1 MKCSFDKQV
10 SLSRVPEGP
19 LAAHI
24 GAFARSL
31 REQGYTL
38 RSIRRHV
45 LLASCFNGW
54 LKQREIAVC
63 SITPEQ
69 SAQYLRYRSRQVRL
83 WPEDGSAF
91 SKLLCFLQCEGI
103 IPAKRV
109 PAHQPTPVERCTRAY
124 ERHLREARGLARATI
139 LNYVTF
145 IRNFLKDRFGDGPVT
160 LSRLCASDVVRF
172 VQRQGGVDHPR
183 HQVR

>member
-1 MKCSFDKQV
+1 MKCNFDKQV
-10 SLSRVPEGP
+10 FLSRVPEGP

-24 GAFARSL
+24 GAFAGSL
-31 REQGYTL
+31 HEQGYAP

-54 LKQREIAVC
+54 LKHKGIAVC

-69 SAQYLRYRSRQVRL
+69 PAQYLRYRSRQVRL
-83 WPEDGSAF
+83 WPEDASAL

-109 PAHQPTPVERCTRAY
+109 IAHQPTPVERCIRAY
-124 ERHLREARGLARATI
+124 ERHLREHA
-139 LNYVTF
+139 VWP
-145 IRNFLKDRFGDGPVT
+145 KQRFSSTCRLSALFSRIVSGMGP
-160 LSRLCASDVVRF
+160 SRSHAYAPAMS
-172 VQRQGGVDHPR
+172 
-183 HQVR
+183 

>member
-1 MKCSFDKQV
+1 MKCNFDKQV
-10 SLSRVPEGP
+10 FLSRVPEGP

-24 GAFARSL
+24 GAFAGSL
-31 REQGYTL
+31 HEQGYAL

-54 LKQREIAVC
+54 LKHKGIAVC

-69 SAQYLRYRSRQVRL
+69 PAQYLRYRPRQVRL
-83 WPEDGSAF
+83 WPEDASAL

-109 PAHQPTPVERCTRAY
+109 IAHQPTPVERCIRAY
-124 ERHLREARGLARATI
+124 ERHLREARGLAEATI
-139 LNYVTF
+139 LIHVPF
-145 IRNFLKDRFGDGPVT
+145 IRTFLKDRFGDGPVT
-160 LSRLCASDVVRF
+160 LS
-172 VQRQGGVDHPR
+172 
-183 HQVR
+183 